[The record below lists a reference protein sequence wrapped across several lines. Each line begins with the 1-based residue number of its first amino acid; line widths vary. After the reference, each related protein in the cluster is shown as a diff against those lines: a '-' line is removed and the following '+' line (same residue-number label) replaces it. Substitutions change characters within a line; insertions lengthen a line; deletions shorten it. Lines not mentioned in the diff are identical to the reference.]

1 MTVDIF
7 NTDKKDENEVVKREY
22 LYSVCLKHNTTGEI
36 VNLEIW
42 GESEHRII
50 SAVSKLLINYEQ
62 RYTLS
67 GVELVSE
74 NDKFVSRVVEI

>member
-1 MTVDIF
+1 M
-7 NTDKKDENEVVKREY
+7 VKREY
-22 LYSVCLKHNTTGEI
+22 LYSVDLKHNATGET

-50 SAVSKLLINYEQ
+50 SAISKLLINYEQ
-62 RYTLS
+62 RYTLA
-67 GVELVSE
+67 GVEWVSE